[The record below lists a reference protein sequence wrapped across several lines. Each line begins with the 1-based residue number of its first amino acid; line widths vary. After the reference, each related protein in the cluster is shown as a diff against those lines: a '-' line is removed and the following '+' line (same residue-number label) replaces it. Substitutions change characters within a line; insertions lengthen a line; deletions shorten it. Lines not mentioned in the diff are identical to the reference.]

1 MSMSTLKS
9 TNYWRLLL
17 IGAKIRLI
25 KILKPFFFFF
35 LEWHPRPFPVSAE
48 GTQGELAGKR
58 QKRDL
63 IHF

>member
-25 KILKPFFFFF
+25 KFLKPFFF

>member
-25 KILKPFFFFF
+25 KFLKPFFFF

>member
-17 IGAKIRLI
+17 IGAKII
-25 KILKPFFFFF
+25 FETFFFFF

-48 GTQGELAGKR
+48 GTQGELAGKS

-63 IHF
+63 IHL

>member
-25 KILKPFFFFF
+25 NFLKPFFFF

>member
-25 KILKPFFFFF
+25 KFENLFFFF

-48 GTQGELAGKR
+48 GTQGELAAKS

-63 IHF
+63 IHL